1 MGTIVVN
8 VGLENTGDRAAFER
22 GLCDEAS
29 IRRTEVEGVV
39 DTDAVSLALP
49 QDVVERLGLDTQGTA
64 GVTYADGRKDER
76 PVVGP
81 LTVSVVGRSMHVD
94 AIVLPPFSEVL
105 VGQIVL
111 EFLDLVADSRNRT
124 LQPRI
129 PDYPLLDMKQARDPA
144 QPSASP
150 GDAGAPAFQKQPELQ
165 AAIRKVEGRKTS
177 LRCALGYEQQP

>member
-8 VGLENTGDRAAFER
+8 VGLENVKDRAAFER

-39 DTDAVSLALP
+39 DTGAVSLALP
-49 QDVVERLGLDTQGTA
+49 QNVVERLGLDTRGTA
-64 GVTYADGRKDER
+64 VVTYADGRKDER

-81 LTVSVVGRSMHVD
+81 LTVFVVGRSMNVD
-94 AIVLPPFSEVL
+94 AIALPPFSEVL

-124 LQPRI
+124 LQPRM
-129 PDYPLLDMKQARDPA
+129 PDYPLLDMKQGTCPVPDYARIS
-144 QPSASP
+144 SA
-150 GDAGAPAFQKQPELQ
+150 
-165 AAIRKVEGRKTS
+165 V
-177 LRCALGYEQQP
+177 

>member
-8 VGLENTGDRAAFER
+8 VGLENAEDRAAFKR

-49 QDVVERLGLDTQGTA
+49 QNVVERLGLDTRGTA
-64 GVTYADGRKDER
+64 VVTYADGRKDER

-81 LTVSVVGRSMHVD
+81 LTVYVVGRSMNLD

-124 LQPRI
+124 LQPRM
-129 PDYPLLDMKQARDPA
+129 PDYPLLDMKSLSRQAPL
-144 QPSASP
+144 P
-150 GDAGAPAFQKQPELQ
+150 GT
-165 AAIRKVEGRKTS
+165 RT
-177 LRCALGYEQQP
+177 LRPDGDRPVLRGFDTAVADVGDQLHLCHPLLSF